1 MFLYF
6 PLAKLDQAV
15 LALALRVGV
24 EGGVLVDGHGEPGG
38 SSYDGRATVAVATTP
53 MEASQA

>member
-24 EGGVLVDGHGEPGG
+24 EGGCWWMATGRQVGPTTMA
-38 SSYDGRATVAVATTP
+38 RATVAVATTP